1 MISNFYS
8 VPNFLQLNIFQI
20 DKEPYTLYDT
30 DSNYVMQQV
39 IHIYYIT
46 NYSYFHINFT
56 HILGA
61 HTETISD
68 SSNCIITIMHIQNI
82 PTEFLL

>member
-1 MISNFYS
+1 MILKF
-8 VPNFLQLNIFQI
+8 QLCHAAS
-20 DKEPYTLYDT
+20 DTYLLY
-30 DSNYVMQQV
+30 YKQ
-39 IHIYYIT
+39 
-46 NYSYFHINFT
+46 YSYFHINFT